1 MGRDRRL
8 TLQREDIV
16 VSTEF
21 LVKLAENVVGAY
33 LLSLVTLLLASG
45 FNYLDVGADKAAA
58 LAAIPAALAV
68 IKGFLAKLV
77 GSPDSPSLV
86 E

>member
-8 TLQREDIV
+8 TLQREDTMN
-16 VSTEF
+16 TEF
-21 LVKLAENVVGAY
+21 VVKLAENVVGAY
-33 LLSLVTLLLASG
+33 LLSFVTLLLANG
-45 FNYLDVGADKAAA
+45 FDYTNISVLQATA
-58 LAAIPAALAV
+58 LAAIPAALSV
-68 IKGFLAKLV
+68 IKGFLAKFV